1 MFSNK
6 ICREYIL
13 GITIGLL
20 ISTLFIVQ
28 GASAAIIVSKT
39 NDLSGT
45 IVQAADRYN
54 VDPESPTINWTKKAG
69 MPTSRSDLY
78 RGTMAIG
85 DKIYVVGG
93 WNKKSLD
100 VVEVYNVS
108 EDKWV
113 TAAPLPSPG
122 IDGAIQA
129 VNGKLYIIGGNTNV
143 GGNVDVWEYDP
154 VTNNY
159 SKKASF
165 SGEYDPATAVLDGK
179 IYAFGGGMAE
189 SGVKKVAQ
197 MYDPINDTWTPI
209 APHPLPR
216 QYLTAE
222 AVNGK
227 IYTFGGNKKDNLT
240 HEYDPITDNWTEKTS
255 MPVMI
260 DSPNS
265 VVVNG
270 KIFTVGGDNSKAV
283 WMYDPL
289 EDVWTGPLDY
299 EIPTPRALAA
309 TAEVNGKIYVIGGCC
324 PAVNYNT
331 NEEGTIEFP
340 ISMDTIPPST
350 TISGVTENSSYN
362 NNVTVTLNATDN
374 GSGVNE
380 TMFIV
385 NGGPSITY
393 TVPFVINSSGRN
405 NVTYWSTDKAGNVE
419 PQKTVN
425 FTIGIPSLIAIR
437 EIEKE
442 SLRLGESTNITIRI
456 KSNVL
461 QALALQ
467 EHIPA
472 GWNFTKISDD
482 ADDFNNNSNE
492 WVWLNV
498 TPGGTRTVIYS
509 ITAPANAS
517 IGTYY
522 INGTISNSSGIIAI
536 VGENNMITLDIFKY
550 YRSLGSNPD
559 ILETTDLLTAIDDW
573 GSGTAPVGFARPVT
587 YDELNVLIDEW
598 AMT

>member
-6 ICREYIL
+6 MCREHTL
-13 GITIGLL
+13 GLAIGLL
-20 ISTLFIVQ
+20 LITLFFVHS
-28 GASAAIIVSKT
+28 ASAVKNT
-39 NDLSGT
+39 NDTSGE
-45 IVQAADRYN
+45 IVRIVGRIN
-54 VDPESPTINWTKKAG
+54 VDPELPTVNWTTKAG

-78 RGTMAIG
+78 RGRMVIG
-85 DKIYVVGG
+85 DRIYVVGG
-93 WNKKSLD
+93 WNNGSLD

-108 EDKWV
+108 KDEWA

-179 IYAFGGGMAE
+179 IYAFGGGIAE
-189 SGVKKVAQ
+189 SSEKKVAQ
-197 MYDPINDTWTPI
+197 MYDPINDTWTHK

-227 IYTFGGNKKDNLT
+227 IYTFGGNKNDNLT
-240 HEYDPITDNWTEKTS
+240 HEYDPITDNWTEKSS

-270 KIFTVGGDNSKAV
+270 KIFTVGGDNSSAV

-289 EDVWTGPLDY
+289 EDVWSGPLDY

-324 PAVNYNT
+324 PKVNYNA

-340 ISMDTIPPST
+340 IAMDTIPPST

-362 NNVTVTLNATDN
+362 NSATVTLNATDN

-385 NGGPSITY
+385 NGGLSFTY
-393 TVPFVINSSGRN
+393 TVPFVVNSSGRN
-405 NVTYWSTDKAGNVE
+405 NVTFWSTDKAGNVE
-419 PQKTVN
+419 PQKIVN
-425 FTIGIPSLIAIR
+425 FTIDIPSINAIR

-442 SLRLGESTNITIRI
+442 SLLSGESTNVTIKI
-456 KSNVL
+456 NTDII

-467 EHIPA
+467 EFIPA
-472 GWNFTKISDD
+472 GWNITIISDD
-482 ADDFNNNSNE
+482 ANDFNDKSHE
-492 WVWLNV
+492 WIWLNV
-498 TPGGTRTVIYS
+498 TPGITRTVIYS
-509 ITAPANAS
+509 ITAPSGAS
-517 IGTYY
+517 MGTYY
-522 INGTISNSSGIIAI
+522 INGTISNSSGVIAI
-536 VGENNMITLDIFKY
+536 VGKNNMITLDILKY
-550 YRSLGSNPD
+550 YRKLGSYPD
-559 ILETTDLLTAIDDW
+559 ILETTDMLRAIDDW
-573 GSGTAPVGFARPVT
+573 GSGTSPVGFARPVT
-587 YDELNVLIDEW
+587 YIELNALINEW
-598 AMT
+598 AAT